1 MRYLKLFE
9 EFGLMYQPPKRREFN
24 NEYHL
29 NDFYFKV
36 ENGGP
41 SQNAGGTEIG
51 DITLK
56 FMKDDEEVFIDFEVF
71 QMASG
76 DSGATCEDEIT
87 SKELGIELDGR
98 GRVLDESLLDEIMD
112 SYASGGGGEWNDMEY
127 EVEDVS
133 PRGVIEEGWLLI
145 TIYKDGKEEEVQ
157 FFVRQEAM
165 GVGRTDEVEP
175 ENEEEM
181 EKLERL
187 GIEFN
192 DEIQGELLRAY
203 DDYSN
208 FIRP

>member
-9 EFGLMYQPPKRREFN
+9 EYRGDFN

-29 NDFYFKV
+29 DNFYFKV
-36 ENGGP
+36 GNGGP

-112 SYASGGGGEWNDMEY
+112 SYASGGGGGEWNDMEY

-145 TIYKDGKEEEVQ
+145 TIYKDGKEEEEVQ

-192 DEIQGELLRAY
+192 DDFQGELLRAY

>member
-1 MRYLKLFE
+1 MKYLKLFE
-9 EFGLMYQPPKRREFN
+9 EYRGDFK

-29 NDFYFKV
+29 DDFYFKV

-87 SKELGIELDGR
+87 AKELGIELDGR

-112 SYASGGGGEWNDMEY
+112 SYASGGGGSEWNDMEY

-145 TIYKDGKEEEVQ
+145 TIYKDDKEEEVQ
-157 FFVRQEAM
+157 FDIRQEAF
-165 GVGRTDEVEP
+165 GVNRTDEVEFQYD
-175 ENEEEM
+175 NDI
-181 EKLERL
+181 EKLREL

-192 DEIQGELLRAY
+192 EDFQNELLQAY

>member
-1 MRYLKLFE
+1 MKYLKLFE
-9 EFGLMYQPPKRREFN
+9 EFGLMYQPPKRSGFN

-29 NDFYFKV
+29 DDFYFKV

-41 SQNAGGTEIG
+41 SQIAGGTEIG

-56 FMKDDEEVFIDFEVF
+56 FIKDDEEVFIEFEVF

-87 SKELGIELDGR
+87 SKELGIELDER
-98 GRVLDESLLDEIMD
+98 GRVIDESLLDEIMD
-112 SYASGGGGEWNDMEY
+112 SYASGGGGSEWNDMEY

-145 TIYKDGKEEEVQ
+145 TIYKDGKEVEVQ
-157 FFVRQEAM
+157 FDIREESM

-175 ENEEEM
+175 ESDEEM
-181 EKLERL
+181 EKLKKL
-187 GIEFN
+187 GIDFN
-192 DEIQGELLRAY
+192 DEFQAELLQAY
-203 DDYSN
+203 GDYSN
-208 FIRP
+208 FIR

>member
-1 MRYLKLFE
+1 MKYLKLFE
-9 EFGLMYQPPKRREFN
+9 EYRGDFK

-29 NDFYFKV
+29 DDFYFKV

-51 DITLK
+51 DITFKFLK
-56 FMKDDEEVFIDFEVF
+56 DGEEVFIDFEVF

-87 SKELGIELDGR
+87 AKELGIELDGR

-112 SYASGGGGEWNDMEY
+112 SYASGGGGSEWNDMEY

-145 TIYKDGKEEEVQ
+145 TIYKDDKEEEVQ
-157 FFVRQEAM
+157 FDIRQEAF
-165 GVGRTDEVEP
+165 GVNRTDEVEFQYD
-175 ENEEEM
+175 NDI
-181 EKLERL
+181 EKLREL

-192 DEIQGELLRAY
+192 EDFQNELLQAY

>member
-1 MRYLKLFE
+1 MKHLKLFE
-9 EFGLMYQPPKRREFN
+9 EYRGDFN

-29 NDFYFKV
+29 DDFYFKV

-56 FMKDDEEVFIDFEVF
+56 FIKGEEEVFIDFEVF

-87 SKELGIELDGR
+87 AKELGIELDGR

-112 SYASGGGGEWNDMEY
+112 SYASGGGSEWNDMEY

-145 TIYKDGKEEEVQ
+145 TIYKDDKEEEVQ
-157 FFVRQEAM
+157 FEIRQEAM

-181 EKLERL
+181 EKLEIL

-192 DEIQGELLRAY
+192 DELQGELLRAY

-208 FIRP
+208 FIGP

>member
-1 MRYLKLFE
+1 MKYLKLFE
-9 EFGLMYQPPKRREFN
+9 EYRGDFN

-29 NDFYFKV
+29 DDFYFKV

-56 FMKDDEEVFIDFEVF
+56 FMKDDKEVFIDFEVF

-87 SKELGIELDGR
+87 ANELGIELDGR

-112 SYASGGGGEWNDMEY
+112 SYASGGGGSEWNDMEY

-133 PRGVIEEGWLLI
+133 PRGVIEQGRLLI

-157 FFVRQEAM
+157 FDIRQEAF
-165 GVGRTDEVEP
+165 GVNRTDEVEP
-175 ENEEEM
+175 QHDNDI
-181 EKLERL
+181 EKLREL

-192 DEIQGELLRAY
+192 EDFQNELLQAY

-208 FIRP
+208 FIR